1 MSAIDTEALLRD
13 AEEIELVTRGRRT
26 GREHVVRLWSAY
38 ADGVLWLRSDRDADW
53 YRNLVADPRCRI
65 RVGDIE
71 IDGVREES
79 GDADASLRALVE
91 LWRAKY
97 GREWVGDWYV
107 ERGRIPVRIR
117 VTLPR

>member
-1 MSAIDTEALLRD
+1 MTDAIAALRD

-26 GREHVVRLWSAY
+26 GRPHAVTLWSALES
-38 ADGVLWLRSDRDADW
+38 GVLWLRSDPDTDW

-65 RVGDIE
+65 RVRGLELAGTWMPNED
-71 IDGVREES
+71 
-79 GDADASLRALVE
+79 DAAALRTLVE

-117 VTLPR
+117 VDAL